1 MTCFYIYLG
10 TPHHCNK
17 CICGIQC
24 ALFFVEAYPAHCD
37 CLALANILAHQ
48 LHREDSFDRSGS
60 NSQSKPDKSNSNNDS
75 NAANGSATSQ
85 MDRAVQYVTQQGPG
99 SHSNSSSK

>member
-1 MTCFYIYLG
+1 MSKLQKTQLYSLLLNNV
-10 TPHHCNK
+10 TWVL
-17 CICGIQC
+17 QC

-60 NSQSKPDKSNSNNDS
+60 SSQHKAEPVNSNAGS
-75 NAANGSATSQ
+75 NGGSGSVASQ
-85 MDRAVQYVTQQGPG
+85 MDRAVQYVTQEGQGNQA
-99 SHSNSSSK
+99 NSSSK